1 MIKPAF
7 LIPLF
12 NTFKNN
18 PIAGFVICFFIF
30 MTYVGYKIFLSLT
43 NKNRGYSILFTC
55 ICFCFLQTILYDEIN
70 IFKLRSIGYFVR
82 YILIFSTIFFIIQ
95 NNYSIK
101 NLISLSLIS
110 IIPGIVLTLI
120 ATYYVC
126 STTPIEQ
133 EFVGVFPDVNNYGD
147 FYLYLIKN
155 NLFFPVINE
164 LLVTSTLIESLS
176 VIISILFD
184 LIGNIIICLGFY
196 YWATHILFKE
206 EEQKSH
212 GE

>member
-1 MIKPAF
+1 MIKAAF
-7 LIPLF
+7 LMPLF
-12 NTFKNN
+12 NTFKND
-18 PIAGFVICFFIF
+18 PIIGVLFVFFIF

-55 ICFCFLQTILYDEIN
+55 IYLCFLQITLYNEIN
-70 IFKLRSIGYFVR
+70 IFELRSIGYFVR

-101 NLISLSLIS
+101 NLISLSVAS
-110 IIPGIVLTLI
+110 TIPGIVLTLI
-120 ATYYVC
+120 GTYYAS
-126 STTPIEQ
+126 STIPIEQ

-164 LLVTSTLIESLS
+164 FLSVSTLIECLR
-176 VIISILFD
+176 IIMPILFD
-184 LIGNIIICLGFY
+184 LIGSIIMCLGFY
-196 YWATHILFKE
+196 YWATHILYKE
-206 EEQKSH
+206 KEQKSH

>member
-1 MIKPAF
+1 MIKAAF
-7 LIPLF
+7 LVPLF

-18 PIAGFVICFFIF
+18 PVTGFWFVFIIF
-30 MTYVGYKIFLSLT
+30 MTYVGHKIFLSLT
-43 NKNRGYSILFTC
+43 NKNRGYSILFTF
-55 ICFCFLQTILYDEIN
+55 IYLCFLQIILNNEIN
-70 IFKLRSIGYFVR
+70 IFRLIGYFIR
-82 YILIFSTIFFIIQ
+82 YVLIFSTIFFIIQ

-155 NLFFPVINE
+155 NLFFPFINE

-176 VIISILFD
+176 VIIPILFD
-184 LIGNIIICLGFY
+184 LIGSVIMCLGFY

-206 EEQKSH
+206 EEQKVN
-212 GE
+212 